1 MIRAILLWLIL
12 ALPAAAQSL
21 PDWEYTSIN
30 DFAGLLSNDDI
41 RTLDQALIALHDQTG
56 VEGTVVTLANRAS
69 HGGQSGLEPFATR
82 LFNYWGV
89 GDKRRNDGFMILI
102 LKDDRESRIEL
113 GAGYPKAYDSIA
125 QYIMDTDMIPAFRDG
140 DYSTGLR
147 RGTLSV
153 IELIAEPHATGF
165 VPEPMRISSDT
176 DEGTSTRASLIL
188 LGVFLAGFAAFIVYI
203 VRAQPRRTK
212 RPSLSGPYLDE
223 NGELRGYRG
232 SPISGSSGSWSSG
245 SWSSGHDSDSG
256 GSGSSRSSSSS
267 SSSGFGGGS
276 SSGGGASGRW

>member
-245 SWSSGHDSDSG
+245 HDSDSG

>member
-1 MIRAILLWLIL
+1 MIRALLLWLIL

-30 DFAGLLSNDDI
+30 DFAGLLTNDDI

-89 GDKRRNDGFMILI
+89 GDKRRNDGFMVLI
-102 LKDDRESRIEL
+102 LRGNREARIEL
-113 GAGYPKAYDSIA
+113 GAGYPAVYDEIA
-125 QYIMDTDMIPAFRDG
+125 QQIMDNEMLPAFRNG
-140 DYSTGLR
+140 YYSTGIR
-147 RGTLSV
+147 HGTLAV
-153 IELIAEPHATGF
+153 IERIARPHAEG
-165 VPEPMRISSDT
+165 VMPEPMRISSDT
-176 DEGTSTRASLIL
+176 DKGTSTRASLIL
-188 LGVFLAGFAAFIVYI
+188 LGLFLTGFAAFIVYI
-203 VRAQPRRTK
+203 ARAQPRRTK

-223 NGELRGYRG
+223 TGELRGYRG
-232 SPISGSSGSWSSG
+232 SPISGGSG

-256 GSGSSRSSSSS
+256 GGGSSRSSSSSS